1 MHLLRHSLPIVL
13 AAALLACSPA
23 PSAQVLESLNSIESI
38 MRQNRR
44 DPDALILKLGHWA
57 NENQLAWEKIR
68 NEYAQLSETGI
79 ERELSAYEK
88 RIRQTMTNILDLDLE
103 IQDRLRNDPERMSGY
118 QQAFRRTGVLPM

>member
-1 MHLLRHSLPIVL
+1 
-13 AAALLACSPA
+13 
-23 PSAQVLESLNSIESI
+23 